1 MSQINFHFPQFI
13 EQISFQLSLKLL
25 VKLQLQEFHILLIFL
40 KMDHPRLFTISFIAQ
55 FLKYL
60 TTENFQ
66 IIILIQILQNFQNH
80 HLKPFLFFVL
90 IILQKI
96 NQLIA
101 FFLYLLLSFL
111 LLLTQEFFRIQHFV
125 TQNLQILL
133 LLKILQINQ
142 PLPLRQEV

>member
-1 MSQINFHFPQFI
+1 MSHINFNFHQFI
-13 EQISFQLSLKLL
+13 EQISFKLSLKLL

-60 TTENFQ
+60 TTDNFQ

-111 LLLTQEFFRIQHFV
+111 LLLNQEFFRIQHFV

-142 PLPLRQEV
+142 PLPL